1 MIRWIGLALGL
12 AFASSV
18 QAMPHIPFQQTEGTI
33 IQVRQ
38 GCGLGRQLL
47 DGDCVSNSAVRK
59 LVRHCQAKKMRL
71 VNGRCEPRAKRRPA
85 PPANPAQPVQP
96 VKPAPSST

>member
-1 MIRWIGLALGL
+1 MIRWAALALGL

-18 QAMPHIPFQQTEGTI
+18 QAMPYAPLQQPDRMTIP
-33 IQVRQ
+33 VRQ

-59 LVRHCQAKKMRL
+59 LVRHCQAKKMRF
-71 VNGRCEPRAKRRPA
+71 VNGRCEPRAKRRPPA
-85 PPANPAQPVQP
+85 QPANPAQPA
-96 VKPAPSST
+96 KPAPST